1 MKFQNGL
8 NQEAQIQINL
18 MLKDEIEYKKNIKL
32 KDLAKQ
38 RKKTTIK
45 KRGQNLIGKNDRG

>member
-1 MKFQNGL
+1 
-8 NQEAQIQINL
+8 
-18 MLKDEIEYKKNIKL
+18 
-32 KDLAKQ
+32 LAKQ